1 MCWSNVNTSSGDQL
15 ADSSADS
22 PTLSPDRPF
31 THTEVL
37 KGCELWL
44 PLGVISFLQSSVGV
58 SSHRF
63 RPSDHMCVNERS
75 MVATISG
82 GNNQWRRSL
91 LCLDGCSLHAM
102 TMLCYVCS
110 QGSFPCCCFSFSIKM
125 CVCTCVCVRVDRTLP
140 CMGASRGRTSQHPNG
155 VQL

>member
-1 MCWSNVNTSSGDQL
+1 MCLCVFVFVCVCVCVCAGAMSILPLVINQ
-15 ADSSADS
+15 
-22 PTLSPDRPF
+22 PTHQPTHQPSVPISHSHTQRCSKDVSCGSLWGLSPFCRVHSID
-31 THTEVL
+31 
-37 KGCELWL
+37 
-44 PLGVISFLQSSVGV
+44 V

-125 CVCTCVCVRVDRTLP
+125 CVGCACVGCVFVL
-140 CMGASRGRTSQHPNG
+140 Q
-155 VQL
+155 